1 MTPRARLAHLA
12 QYGTPPDRETAN
24 RITVGLDDT
33 LVRIEKEVFPYLADG
48 GSELQFV
55 FGANGRGKTHYLLAL
70 EERARRAGF
79 ATARIDCSSVGSPF
93 ASMRLTYEMVANTL
107 SAPISAG
114 AVAAVGLP
122 ALIQASVEGKSDQQI
137 TNSLK
142 ALRASRQLSPDFR
155 NLVIGYAHGIH
166 EGRFTERLTDQ
177 LEALLNG
184 SSTRSVTVS
193 DLYKADRML
202 PRPLGKLTNR
212 SASVWL
218 RSLLSLPGALGFK
231 GVLVMFDET
240 ERVLHKLNSHQKRS
254 QLANI
259 RNLVDYCALSAL
271 SGCMILYA
279 ASEDFVE
286 TARRDLDAL
295 AQRIEPPSL
304 LKDQSPSSIRSVW
317 TDLDDLTNPQ
327 THDVGFFERVG
338 EKMIEIGID
347 AGLAHSRKAT
357 ILSKLSTDARRQAR
371 SLTSSTVRD
380 FVKLAATTV
389 LTEVKA
395 NARR

>member
-24 RITVGLDDT
+24 RITVGLDET
-33 LVRIEKEVFPYLADG
+33 LGRIEKEVFPYLTEG

-93 ASMRLTYEMVANTL
+93 ASMRLTYEMVATTL
-107 SAPISAG
+107 SPPSSSGEAD
-114 AVAAVGLP
+114 AVGLP
-122 ALIQASVEGKSDQQI
+122 ALIQASVEGKSDQQV
-137 TNSLK
+137 TNYLK
-142 ALRASRQLSPDFR
+142 ALRASRQMSPDFR
-155 NLVIGYAHGIH
+155 NLVIGYAQGFH
-166 EGRFTERLTDQ
+166 EGRFTDRLTDQ

-193 DLYKADRML
+193 DLYKADREL

-212 SASVWL
+212 SAPVWL
-218 RSLLSLPGALGFK
+218 RSLLSLPGALGFR

-240 ERVLHKLNSHQKRS
+240 ERVLHKLSSYQKRS

-286 TARRDLDAL
+286 TARKDLDAL

-304 LKDQSPSSIRSVW
+304 LKNQSPSSIRSVW

-327 THDVGFFERVG
+327 THDPGFFEGLGKRV
-338 EKMIEIGID
+338 IEVGVD
-347 AGLAHSRKAT
+347 AGLAPQRST
-357 ILSKLSTDARRQAR
+357 VILTRLSADARRHAR
-371 SLTSSTVRD
+371 SPTSSTVRE